1 MVRTDIEVRNL
12 DVILMVVIGVV
23 TSVALVRFSAR
34 RSMGVEL
41 TWGQSLKIV
50 LWRGTAALALGFG
63 LGKVVGWGIQ
73 SGVLSVSAVKGSAL
87 LLVGVLA
94 MCGLA
99 SFAVYQW
106 IVHRITGRS
115 ITLKALVKG
124 FIHELGHL
132 VVMLGLLF
140 VLFLVVG
147 VLYEWVR

>member
-1 MVRTDIEVRNL
+1 M

-50 LWRGTAALALGFG
+50 LWRGTVALALALALGFG
-63 LGKVVGWGIQ
+63 LGKIVGWGIQ
-73 SGVLSVSAVKGSAL
+73 SGVLSVSAVKGNTL
-87 LLVGVLA
+87 LLVGVLVV
-94 MCGLA
+94 CGLA

-115 ITLKALVKG
+115 ITLKALAKG
-124 FIHELGHL
+124 FVHEFGHL
-132 VVMLGLLF
+132 VAMLAFLF
-140 VLFLVVG
+140 ALFLVVG
-147 VLYEWVR
+147 LLYELVG